1 MENKEDVKPTRKPRA
16 KKEEGKPPKT
26 PKKGKKKEKV
36 DGRKKVNKWMKHVM
50 EYRKKHPEVAYRDVL
65 KQAKE
70 TYKKD

>member
-16 KKEEGKPPKT
+16 KKEEGKT